1 MIKANKL
8 TKFYSNGEAKIAA
21 LDNVDLCLD
30 EGAFTVVA
38 GRSGSGKTT
47 LLNMI
52 GLLDKLDAGTLTIA
66 GQNVLQL
73 SRTQRAV
80 YRLWHIGFVFQSYNL
95 IRALSARENVAY
107 VLQLRGV
114 AAKERRRIAD
124 QWLVEVGLQGLEHRR
139 PDELSGG
146 QQQRVAVARAL
157 AGTPDIV
164 LADEPTANLDS
175 QTGEQLMV
183 LMRQLNESHGTTFLI
198 ASHDPAVLEAG
209 KQLLRMEDGRIVERI
224 NPAPIKTK

>member
-1 MIKANKL
+1 MIKAEKL
-8 TKFYSNGEAKIAA
+8 SKCYSNGELKIAA
-21 LDNVDLCLD
+21 LDDVDLCLN
-30 EGAFTVVA
+30 EGAFSVVA

-52 GLLDKLDAGTLTIA
+52 GLLDRLDSGSLTIS
-66 GQNVLQL
+66 GRNVLQL
-73 SRTQRAV
+73 TRAERAV

-95 IRALSARENVAY
+95 IRVLSARENVAY

-114 AAKERRRIAD
+114 AAKERKQVAD
-124 QWLVEVGLQGLEHRR
+124 QWLAEVGLQGLEHRR

-157 AGTPDIV
+157 AGKPEIV

-175 QTGEQLMV
+175 QTGEELMT
-183 LMRQLNESHGTTFLI
+183 LMRQLNDSHGTTFLI

-209 KQLLRMEDGRIVERI
+209 KQLLRMEDGKIVERLDR
-224 NPAPIKTK
+224 

>member
-1 MIKANKL
+1 MIEAKRL
-8 TKFYSNGEAKIAA
+8 TKCYSNGETKVAA
-21 LDNVDLCLD
+21 LDKVDLCLD
-30 EGAFTVVA
+30 DGAFSVLA

-52 GLLDKLDAGTLTIA
+52 GLLDKLDTGTLSIS

-73 SRTQRAV
+73 SRAERAV

-95 IRALSARENVAY
+95 IRVLSARENVAY
-107 VLQLRGV
+107 VLQLRGIS
-114 AAKERRRIAD
+114 AKERKRTAD
-124 QWLVEVGLQGLEHRR
+124 KWLFEVGLQGLEKRK
-139 PDELSGG
+139 PDQLSGG

-157 AGTPDIV
+157 AGKPDIV

-175 QTGEQLMV
+175 QTGEELMV

-209 KQLLRMEDGRIVERI
+209 KQLLRMEDGKIVERI
-224 NPAPIKTK
+224 CR

>member
-8 TKFYSNGEAKIAA
+8 TKCYSNGEIKTTA
-21 LDNVDLCLD
+21 LDHVDLSLD
-30 EGAFTVVA
+30 EGAFSVVA

-52 GLLDKLDAGTLTIA
+52 GLLDKLDEGTLSIS
-66 GQNVLQL
+66 GQDVLRL
-73 SRTQRAV
+73 SRAERAV

-95 IRALSARENVAY
+95 IRVLSARENVAY

-114 AAKERRRIAD
+114 SAKERRRIAD
-124 QWLVEVGLQGLEHRR
+124 QWLLEVGLKGMENRR
-139 PDELSGG
+139 PNQLSGG

-157 AGTPDIV
+157 AGNPDIV

-175 QTGEQLMV
+175 QTGEELIA

-198 ASHDPAVLEAG
+198 ASHDPAVLKAG

-224 NPAPIKTK
+224 NL

>member
-1 MIKANKL
+1 MIKAEQL
-8 TKFYSNGEAKIAA
+8 TKYYSNGDAQISA
-21 LDNVDLCLD
+21 LDHVDLCLD
-30 EGAFTVVA
+30 VGGFSVVA

-52 GLLDKLDAGTLTIA
+52 GLLDKLDAGTLSIS
-66 GQNVLQL
+66 GENVLQL
-73 SRTQRAV
+73 SRTERAV
-80 YRLWHIGFVFQSYNL
+80 YRLWHIGFIFQSYNL
-95 IRALSARENVAY
+95 IRVLSARENVAY
-107 VLQLRGV
+107 VLQLRGIS
-114 AAKERRRIAD
+114 AKERKQIAD

-157 AGTPDIV
+157 AGKPEIV

-175 QTGEQLMV
+175 QTGEELMV
-183 LMRQLNESHGTTFLI
+183 LMRKLNETHGTTFLI

-224 NPAPIKTK
+224 NR

>member
-1 MIKANKL
+1 MIEARGL
-8 TKFYSNGEAKIAA
+8 TKCYSSGETKVTA
-21 LDNVDLCLD
+21 LDQVDLCLD
-30 EGAFTVVA
+30 EGAFSVLA

-52 GLLDKLDAGTLTIA
+52 GLLDKLDEGSLNIS

-73 SRTQRAV
+73 SRAERAV

-95 IRALSARENVAY
+95 IRVLSARENVAY

-114 AAKERRRIAD
+114 PAKERKRIAD
-124 QWLVEVGLQGLEHRR
+124 QWLYEVGLQGLEHRK

-157 AGTPDIV
+157 AGKPGIV

-175 QTGEQLMV
+175 QTGEELMT
-183 LMRQLNESHGTTFLI
+183 LMRQLNESHGTTFLV
-198 ASHDPAVLEAG
+198 ASHDPAVMRAA
-209 KQLLRMEDGRIVERI
+209 KQLLRMEDGKIVETIHR
-224 NPAPIKTK
+224 

>member
-1 MIKANKL
+1 MIKAEKL
-8 TKFYSNGEAKIAA
+8 TKRYSNGDAKIIA
-21 LDNVDLCLD
+21 LDEVDLRLKK
-30 EGAFTVVA
+30 GAFSVLA

-47 LLNMI
+47 LLNMV
-52 GLLDKLDAGTLTIA
+52 GLLDKLDAGSLTIS
-66 GQNVLQL
+66 GQNVLRL
-73 SRTQRAV
+73 SRAKRAV

-95 IRALSARENVAY
+95 IRVLSARENVAY

-114 AAKERRRIAD
+114 TAKKRKQIAD
-124 QWLVEVGLQGLEHRR
+124 QWLGEVGLQGLEHRK

-157 AGTPDIV
+157 AGKPDIV

-175 QTGEQLMV
+175 QTGEELMV
-183 LMRQLNESHGTTFLI
+183 LMRQLNETHGMTFLI

-224 NPAPIKTK
+224 NR